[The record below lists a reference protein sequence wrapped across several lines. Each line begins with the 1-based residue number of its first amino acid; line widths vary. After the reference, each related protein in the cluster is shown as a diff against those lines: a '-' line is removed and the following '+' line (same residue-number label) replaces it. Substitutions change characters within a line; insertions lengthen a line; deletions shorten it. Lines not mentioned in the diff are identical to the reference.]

1 MQALIRTSVRL
12 GILGLVIAHGAQ
24 CAVVQS
30 VRDPVEKLLRRG
42 ACISVDI
49 PPITLTPERTAAE
62 RQLIGTEGE
71 IEEDGW
77 LIASAQSASATA
89 EIRESGAAPVTGTS
103 EFRSQNRRY
112 RIESEVIEF
121 YYPLVLKYRRAE
133 LLGEGYDG
141 RLRVVPTSLSRARF
155 SEESDTAV
163 EVAGEV
169 NRARLW
175 IADFLRSA
183 DASAADRAASRNY
196 IPRWYTEA
204 RSLSGEWIYTERRK
218 WERAR

>member
-1 MQALIRTSVRL
+1 MHRPIRTALLPCIKL
-12 GILGLVIAHGAQ
+12 GILGLMTAN

-89 EIRESGAAPVTGTS
+89 EIHESGAAAVTS
-103 EFRSQNRRY
+103 EFRSQNRRF
-112 RIESEVIEF
+112 RIEAEVIEF

-133 LLGEGYDG
+133 LLGESYDG
-141 RLRVVPTSLSRARF
+141 RLRVVPTGLSRARF
-155 SEESDTAV
+155 SEESDTAA

-175 IADFLRSA
+175 IADFLRRESQ
-183 DASAADRAASRNY
+183 SSADRAASQSY
-196 IPRWYTEA
+196 LTHWYKEA